1 MTVWRK
7 RRGGG
12 ALRYAPLLALVTTTC
27 GLPNVVFFVS
37 PIEVTSVGTITS
49 RTVRFQHAGNGN
61 DSDDFLGYELYYKLY
76 TEGDRQAEID
86 RRRVNTDL
94 PPTESGLTGLGF
106 RRFVVL
112 DNTTTLAN
120 ERPHIGT
127 REFDR
132 SAAVVFSVD
141 LRDPSVSNVNDI
153 TVSWT
158 NAAGTPVTKLMRRN
172 HTNSAVRNPGDVLS
186 FWTTADYENSH
197 SDYRFGPTPRRLTI
211 LVAVLGYGIAP
222 DTLNQVFS
230 RPLALDPSTLVIR
243 FR

>member
-7 RRGGG
+7 RGGG
-12 ALRYAPLLALVTTTC
+12 ALRYAPLLALATTTC
-27 GLPNVVFFVS
+27 GLPNVVFFAS
-37 PIEVTSVGTITS
+37 PIEVISVGTITS
-49 RTVRFQHAGNGN
+49 RTVRFKHDNNGN
-61 DSDDFLGYELYYKLY
+61 NTEDFFGYELYYKLY
-76 TEGDRQAEID
+76 TEGDRQAALD

-94 PPTESGLTGLGF
+94 PPTQSGLTGLGF

-112 DNTTTLAN
+112 DTATKLGD
-120 ERPHIGT
+120 ERPHIAT

-132 SAAVVFSVD
+132 AAAVVFSID
-141 LRDPSVSNVNDI
+141 LRDPSVSSVNDI

-158 NAAGTPVTKLMRRN
+158 NAAGTSVTKLLRRN
-172 HTNSAVRNPGDVLS
+172 HTNSVIRKPDDVPS
-186 FWTTADYENSH
+186 FWTTADYSNSH
-197 SDYRFGPTPRRLTI
+197 NDYSFGPTPRRLTI

-243 FR
+243 